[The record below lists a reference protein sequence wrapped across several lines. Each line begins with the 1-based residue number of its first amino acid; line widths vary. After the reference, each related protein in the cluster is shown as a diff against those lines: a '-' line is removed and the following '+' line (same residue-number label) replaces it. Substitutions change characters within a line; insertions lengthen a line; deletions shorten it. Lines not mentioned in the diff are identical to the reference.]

1 MAASTREINRS
12 LLPSAKTRAT
22 ISKRLAGVTGKM
34 TTATVEEME
43 TRYHWFRRLDA
54 EHRSWITLVAQAG
67 IDGFV
72 RWFAAPGPE
81 VPSTSEV
88 FGSAPREL
96 ARKISLYQTVELV
109 RTTIEVVESQIDELM
124 PKGDRP
130 VLHAAINEYS
140 REVAFSAAE
149 IYARA
154 AELRGAWDERLE
166 ALVVDAVLRGETDE
180 TVLSRA
186 STLGWHS
193 TGGVVV
199 VVGPAPQLEP
209 AQALESIRHIAA
221 IAGSDM
227 LGAVQGD
234 RMVVVLGGDRLN
246 PPDRAVEVV
255 RKFVT
260 MFGPGAVILG
270 PTVEHLMD
278 AATST
283 REAVSAY
290 RAAAGWPEA
299 PRPVT
304 SHDLL
309 PERALS
315 GDGHARRA
323 LAHDIYEPLQ
333 AAGGGLLETLVTF
346 LDQGLSVE
354 AAARALFVHANT
366 VRYRLRRIHEVT
378 GYSPT
383 DPRDAYA
390 LRLAITLGRL
400 FARSRQE
407 EPHPLGDEA
416 KEISGMAASDRAPRR
431 QRFPHAASVGNRAPA
446 ASEEGTS
453 ERAFCYAKSDDD
465 VGGPPRAMREQQAQ
479 KNCREVTI
487 RPRKIRG
494 VPIRPFSR
502 GQEIVQMCLRLWR
515 PVRGRRRQASSGR
528 GLMSP
533 LSLTGSTGCR
543 RCRALI

>member
-1 MAASTREINRS
+1 VRRQLDRAATQAVARMDDELS
-12 LLPSAKTRAT
+12 
-22 ISKRLAGVTGKM
+22 
-34 TTATVEEME
+34 
-43 TRYHWFRRLDA
+43 WFRAMPADR
-54 EHRSWITLVAQAG
+54 RSWVTLVAQAG

-72 RWFAAPGPE
+72 RWFSAPDIE

-96 ARKISLYQTVELV
+96 TRKISLYQTVELV

-130 VLHAAINEYS
+130 ILHAAIDQYS
-140 REVAFSAAE
+140 RQVAFSAAE

-199 VVGPAPQLEP
+199 VVGAAPQLEP
-209 AQALESIRHIAA
+209 AQALESIRHLAA

-227 LGAVQGD
+227 LGAVQSD

-246 PPDRAVEVV
+246 SPERAVDVV

-260 MFGPGAVILG
+260 MFGPGAVVIG

-333 AAGGGLLETLVTF
+333 LAGGGLLETLVTF

-366 VRYRLRRIHEVT
+366 VRYRLRRIHEVF
-378 GYSPT
+378 GE
-383 DPRDAYA
+383 A
-390 LRLAITLGRL
+390 
-400 FARSRQE
+400 
-407 EPHPLGDEA
+407 PLG
-416 KEISGMAASDRAPRR
+416 
-431 QRFPHAASVGNRAPA
+431 
-446 ASEEGTS
+446 
-453 ERAFCYAKSDDD
+453 
-465 VGGPPRAMREQQAQ
+465 
-479 KNCREVTI
+479 
-487 RPRKIRG
+487 
-494 VPIRPFSR
+494 
-502 GQEIVQMCLRLWR
+502 
-515 PVRGRRRQASSGR
+515 
-528 GLMSP
+528 
-533 LSLTGSTGCR
+533 
-543 RCRALI
+543 

>member
-1 MAASTREINRS
+1 MPAARQIRLLRRSRTLQLHVNVAQLRAPTLGRAARLSECGRHYSQPMAASTRGINRS

-22 ISKRLAGVTGKM
+22 IAKRLAGVTDKM
-34 TTATVEEME
+34 TTATIAEME
-43 TRYHWFRRLDA
+43 ERHLWFRRLDA

-72 RWFAAPGPE
+72 KWFAAPGPE
-81 VPSTSEV
+81 MPSTSEV

-109 RTTIEVVESQIDELM
+109 RTTIEVVEKQIDELM

-130 VLHAAINEYS
+130 ILHAAIDQYS

-193 TGGVVV
+193 TTGVVV
-199 VVGPAPQLEP
+199 VVGPAPQMEP
-209 AQALESIRHIAA
+209 GQALEAIRHTAA
-221 IAGSDM
+221 IAGTDM

-234 RMVVVLGGDRLN
+234 RMIVVLGGSAVN
-246 PPDRAVEVV
+246 APDQAVDIVG
-255 RKFVT
+255 RFVT
-260 MFGPGAVILG
+260 LFGAGAVIVG
-270 PTVEHLMD
+270 PPVEHLMD

-304 SHDLL
+304 SLDLL

-333 AAGGGLLETLVTF
+333 AAGGALLETLVTF

-400 FARSRQE
+400 FARSRPE
-407 EPHPLGDEA
+407 EP
-416 KEISGMAASDRAPRR
+416 
-431 QRFPHAASVGNRAPA
+431 APA
-446 ASEEGTS
+446 
-453 ERAFCYAKSDDD
+453 
-465 VGGPPRAMREQQAQ
+465 
-479 KNCREVTI
+479 
-487 RPRKIRG
+487 
-494 VPIRPFSR
+494 
-502 GQEIVQMCLRLWR
+502 
-515 PVRGRRRQASSGR
+515 GR
-528 GLMSP
+528 
-533 LSLTGSTGCR
+533 
-543 RCRALI
+543 